1 MIKNVIIWLVFDKRN
16 KFSDEMMFYGG
27 ITGLDFIKDYKK
39 IYEKQRK
46 DFCMVGT
53 HIGEAEG

>member
-1 MIKNVIIWLVFDKRN
+1 
-16 KFSDEMMFYGG
+16 MFYGG
-27 ITGLDFIKDYKK
+27 IRLQKK
-39 IYEKQRK
+39 IFFNKNEKQRK

>member
-1 MIKNVIIWLVFDKRN
+1 
-16 KFSDEMMFYGG
+16 MFYGG

-39 IYEKQRK
+39 IYKKQRK

>member
-1 MIKNVIIWLVFDKRN
+1 MV
-16 KFSDEMMFYGG
+16 
-27 ITGLDFIKDYKK
+27 GLDFKK
-39 IYEKQRK
+39 RFILKKNEKQRK